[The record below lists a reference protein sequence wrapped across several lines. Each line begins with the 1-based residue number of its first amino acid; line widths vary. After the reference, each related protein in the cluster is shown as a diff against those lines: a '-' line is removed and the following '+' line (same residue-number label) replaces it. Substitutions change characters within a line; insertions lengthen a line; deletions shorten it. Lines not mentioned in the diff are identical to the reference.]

1 MHALVVSYSLRDAT
15 PGEHAELCEQ
25 LAPAVA
31 AVPGLTS
38 TTWLTNPAAGR
49 YGAFFVFETK
59 PDFDRF
65 VASELFAAI
74 TSHGAI
80 EGLVATDY
88 TINDRPTAVTR
99 GLVVRIEAPG
109 GGGYR
114 SPGLT
119 AS

>member
-1 MHALVVSYSLRDAT
+1 MHALVISYSLRGAT

-31 AVPGLTS
+31 AVRGLTS

-74 TSHGAI
+74 ASHSTI
-80 EGLVATDY
+80 DGLVATDY
-88 TINDRPTAVTR
+88 AISDRPTAVTS
-99 GLVVRIEAPG
+99 GLA
-109 GGGYR
+109 R
-114 SPGLT
+114 S
-119 AS
+119 ADIDA